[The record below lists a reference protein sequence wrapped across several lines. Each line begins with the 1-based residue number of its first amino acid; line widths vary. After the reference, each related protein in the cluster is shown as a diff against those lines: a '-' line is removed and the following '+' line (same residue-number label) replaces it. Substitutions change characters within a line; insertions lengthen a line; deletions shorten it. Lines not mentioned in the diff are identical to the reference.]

1 MDLKSLDLYHDF
13 SLSFTPLLILKVF
26 VINNELMF
34 RFIHFDDVFYNISFE
49 KNEVKSSCFMKILNN
64 LKVLDINDNEIN
76 IINKDTDIMLIN
88 FWATWCSPCT
98 KEMPSLNELQ
108 SKFDTKN
115 LKIVTVATGRNNPN
129 KILAFFKKYNLSNL
143 ENYRDPK
150 GKLALELG
158 VIGLPFSVIISKEK
172 RNIGQLIGP
181 IDWSKKEVEDLFIEL
196 IEKES

>member
-1 MDLKSLDLYHDF
+1 MTF
-13 SLSFTPLLILKVF
+13 FA
-26 VINNELMF
+26 
-34 RFIHFDDVFYNISFE
+34 NISFAE
-49 KNEVKSSCFMKILNN
+49 KNEVNKFLFHENSQQLKNLN
-64 LKVLDINDNEIN
+64 VLDINDNKID

-181 IDWSKKEVEDLFIEL
+181 IDWSKKEVEDLFTEL

>member
-1 MDLKSLDLYHDF
+1 MTF
-13 SLSFTPLLILKVF
+13 FA
-26 VINNELMF
+26 
-34 RFIHFDDVFYNISFE
+34 NISFAE
-49 KNEVKSSCFMKILNN
+49 KNEVNKFLFHENSQKLKNLN
-64 LKVLDINDNEIN
+64 VLDINDNEIK
-76 IINKDTDIMLIN
+76 ILNKNTDIILIN

-115 LKIVTVATGRNNPN
+115 LKIFTVATGRNNPN
-129 KILAFFKKYNLSNL
+129 KILAFFKKYNLLNL

>member
-1 MDLKSLDLYHDF
+1 MRIGCFVFLYSLMTF
-13 SLSFTPLLILKVF
+13 FA
-26 VINNELMF
+26 
-34 RFIHFDDVFYNISFE
+34 NISFAE
-49 KNEVKSSCFMKILNN
+49 KNEVNKFLFHENSQQLKKLN
-64 LKVLDINDNEIN
+64 VLDINDNEIN
-76 IINKDTDIMLIN
+76 IINKDTEIMLIN

>member
-1 MDLKSLDLYHDF
+1 MTF
-13 SLSFTPLLILKVF
+13 FA
-26 VINNELMF
+26 
-34 RFIHFDDVFYNISFE
+34 NISFAE
-49 KNEVKSSCFMKILNN
+49 KNEINKFLFHENSQQLKKLN
-64 LKVLDINDNEIN
+64 VLDINDNEIN
-76 IINKDTDIMLIN
+76 IINKDADIMLIN

-108 SKFDTKN
+108 SKFNTKN
-115 LKIVTVATGRNNPN
+115 LKIVTVATGRNNPD

-150 GKLALELG
+150 GKLALEMG

>member
-1 MDLKSLDLYHDF
+1 MRIGCFVFLYSLMTF
-13 SLSFTPLLILKVF
+13 FA
-26 VINNELMF
+26 
-34 RFIHFDDVFYNISFE
+34 NISFAE
-49 KNEVKSSCFMKILNN
+49 KNEVDKFLFHENSQQLKNLN
-64 LKVLDINDNEIN
+64 VLDINDDEIN
-76 IINKDTDIMLIN
+76 ILNKDTDIMLIN

-181 IDWSKKEVEDLFIEL
+181 IDWSKKEVEDLFKEL

>member
-1 MDLKSLDLYHDF
+1 MRIGCFVFLYSLMTF
-13 SLSFTPLLILKVF
+13 FA
-26 VINNELMF
+26 
-34 RFIHFDDVFYNISFE
+34 NISFAE
-49 KNEVKSSCFMKILNN
+49 KNEVDKFLFHENSQQLKNLN
-64 LKVLDINDNEIN
+64 VLDINDDEIN

-98 KEMPSLNELQ
+98 KEMPSLNDLQ

-181 IDWSKKEVEDLFIEL
+181 IDWSKKEVEDLFKEL

>member
-1 MDLKSLDLYHDF
+1 MTF
-13 SLSFTPLLILKVF
+13 FA
-26 VINNELMF
+26 
-34 RFIHFDDVFYNISFE
+34 NISFAE
-49 KNEVKSSCFMKILNN
+49 KNEIDKFLFHENSQQLKKLN
-64 LKVLDINDNEIN
+64 VLDINDNEIN

-181 IDWSKKEVEDLFIEL
+181 IDWSKKEVEDLFTEL

>member
-1 MDLKSLDLYHDF
+1 MIFANTSFAETSEVNKFLFYENPQPIESL
-13 SLSFTPLLILKVF
+13 
-26 VINNELMF
+26 
-34 RFIHFDDVFYNISFE
+34 
-49 KNEVKSSCFMKILNN
+49 EVS
-64 LKVLDINDNEIN
+64 DINDN
-76 IINKDTDIMLIN
+76 KTDILNEDFNLLLIN

-108 SKFDTKN
+108 SKFEKN
-115 LKIVTVATGRNNPN
+115 QLKIITIATGRNNPN
-129 KILAFFKKYNLSNL
+129 KIVNFFEEYNLTNL